1 MTVNKKELILNVTLV
16 CGLGS
21 SIPIIGTWMFQRWA
35 KKLKKRITTEFPNS
49 IVNIYSSDGNDMSW
63 MGRAFNTESFN
74 ILNNV
79 NYLNV
84 IIGHSNGF
92 RDGLKY
98 INYRAKTPVQIG
110 YNNVIDYFC
119 GIDMTLAY
127 QNRHLIKHI
136 KHFHCFYGALQR
148 EPLKKLS
155 KSIGSICQTKIKS
168 GHIAM
173 ANDNKVQGAIMQDL
187 ATIYRQESYKL

>member
-136 KHFHCFYGALQR
+136 KHFQNSVNQSVQYAKQ
-148 EPLKKLS
+148 KLNQGTLLWLMII
-155 KSIGSICQTKIKS
+155 KFKVLLCKI
-168 GHIAM
+168 
-173 ANDNKVQGAIMQDL
+173 
-187 ATIYRQESYKL
+187 